1 MWQITVRPRH
11 DLAQASRPGE
21 YGLRALITGLWAQVE
36 IHLGGNQ
43 LKSLSALSAL
53 SVKELLF
60 SLCDWKA
67 GLLAETVKWWIHLFQ
82 EEKGGIEC
90 HNAVHEIVLS
100 INA

>member
-36 IHLGGNQ
+36 ILGGNQ
-43 LKSLSALSAL
+43 LKSLPALSAL

-60 SLCDWKA
+60 SLCDRKA
-67 GLLAETVKWWIHLFQ
+67 GLLAETVK
-82 EEKGGIEC
+82 
-90 HNAVHEIVLS
+90 
-100 INA
+100 